1 IQSAFASGRAWAAR
15 SVTCRSELRIMPV
28 LACRMACPAFALIAF
43 NSASVN
49 SMVRWFR
56 WSSFSRSASAGAIS
70 ATTFRWAWVSL
81 TGKCCRETGIAIST
95 PTSSMG
101 QRRLQVG
108 NPGEEDRI
116 ALVVVIRLED
126 EFVPVVRLWTIF
138 QQPMQSLP
146 FVARARQRPAEK
158 LQPVV
163 LARHQDVRCRENDV
177 VAGEVGQ

>member
-1 IQSAFASGRAWAAR
+1 
-15 SVTCRSELRIMPV
+15 MPV
-28 LACRMACPAFALIAF
+28 LACRMAFPAFSLTAF
-43 NSASVN
+43 NSARVN
-49 SMVRWFR
+49 GIVRWFR
-56 WSSFSRSASAGAIS
+56 SSSLSRSASSGAIS
-70 ATTFRWAWVSL
+70 ATTLRWAWVSL
-81 TGKCCRETGIAIST
+81 TGNCCLEMGIAIAT

-116 ALVVVIRLED
+116 VLVVVIPLED
-126 EFVPVVRLWTIF
+126 KFVPVVRLWTIF

-158 LQPVV
+158 LQLVV

-177 VAGEVGQ
+177 IAGQVGQQRWQ